1 MSREVDQRVVEMQ
14 FDSAQFEKNTKKT
27 IGLID
32 KLMEKLQFKGAE
44 KGFEKLDEA
53 AEQVDFATMSRSLD
67 SLQDKFSA
75 LDIIATTALV
85 NITNKAMNA
94 GEKLLKSLSIDQVA
108 SGWDK
113 YTEKTSNVQT
123 IMNATGKSIDQVNG
137 YLNKLMWYSDE
148 TSFSFNEMTS
158 ALSSMTAT
166 GGDIEKLIPMIMGI
180 ANSVADAGQSGE
192 AFVHTIRNLT
202 QSYSTGFLNLQ
213 DWNSLAI
220 ANTNSKALI
229 ENLIEAG
236 KELGTLDANS
246 RTAGGTLVDAGTFRN
261 TLSEKWATKAVMER
275 AFNKYAQMT
284 LDVYDLTQEK
294 GISASK
300 AIDELSGS
308 YDNIAERSFKAAQQA
323 KSFAEAIDA
332 TKDAVSSSWMKVFET
347 LFGNKEEATD
357 TWTELANRLYDVF
370 VPSIDALNEKLTE
383 GLNSGWTQMRDE
395 LGDSADAYEYALKK
409 VALDSGAITE
419 EDIQKAG
426 SFSKA
431 LQENGVSAETMSAG
445 LRKGKAELDALLAK
459 SDAELKTLG
468 YSRDAVQKY
477 ADLFGQLDEK
487 IADGSL
493 NLGEFSEKIGRLSG
507 REHLMQSLWN
517 AWDAIAKVMG
527 SVKGAFDEIFPPKS
541 GDRIY
546 TLAERMDDFTKK
558 LIISDEAAEKI
569 KMTFQGVFSV
579 LKVGTTVLKKVG
591 SMAVKALGLFL
602 NAAQPIGN
610 VLLSISAGLG
620 TFVTKLEEVLLSSGS
635 LSDKLQGVK
644 DAAKQLLSPLNGL
657 STSLRNTRLG
667 KLLDELLEKGE
678 NAEGLLGTLYQTGK
692 NVFTKL
698 SGLVQGVAGGS
709 VTILGALGVAIGGLV
724 SRLGSVGELATN
736 ILGRQLPTL
745 EELGAMIG
753 EIPARLDENIAA
765 FAAGFSSSM
774 DRITSKAEDAF
785 APVSNFFTALKE
797 GFDAISGTDIYRLLS
812 LVDVGLLA
820 FSISQVAKAMVSLKK
835 MLQTPLTAMLDAMT
849 GSFKALTNALKTW
862 QRNEAAKTLT
872 SMATA
877 LLILSG
883 AMLVMSRIDTDR
895 FAATVLGTIALI
907 GALTISAKSL
917 VPETKTFSKAMT
929 AIQSQLL
936 NAGTL
941 WGAAAALVGLGIAVG
956 SITKGLNSLMQTM
969 QQGDFSKNM
978 AGLGSIIAGLAIAIS
993 LMGKLTATL
1002 KVGDKVINHKVLLA
1016 TAVELLALSTA
1027 VRILSTAMKPLSE
1040 IKFTSLVK
1048 AGTAVVGLAMSLTA
1062 MASALAVIQGV
1073 AGPLW
1078 IQNGVALT
1086 AMAGGIWIIAQAV
1099 GSLAKINYFS
1109 LDAAMTSMKTIMLL
1123 LTVMATVSRK
1133 THFGSGAGI
1142 FLMSSALVVLA
1153 GAVELFAVM
1162 GDSAIDGLQKV
1173 IVALTALTAA
1183 SSLSTGS
1190 AGAGAGILAMAAAL
1204 YVLAGAVER
1213 FGNIPF
1219 AQLIQG
1225 GLSAMAGLAALVA
1238 ALKAISTMNLD
1249 KTLSVISKSMVT
1261 FSIAL
1266 GMLSLAVRGFDGV
1279 TLGQVGAALVTFGGA
1294 IGIMCAVAAAAGYFA
1309 PLAKGL
1315 EMMAKAFD
1323 HFGGGAL
1330 KLAGAM
1336 AIFGVLSFF
1345 AGPVCT
1351 AIINAAPDI
1360 TQALISMVTMICDVI
1375 VACAEPLSKAFFVLA
1390 TVLIQ
1395 TAIDLIGWA
1404 WDGGE
1409 TGNGGIQGALEELWG
1424 QINGWFAQHT
1434 IQGQFQNWLSQY
1446 IPEGG
1451 LLGAIFN
1458 QKGKL
1463 GKDDGV
1469 EETGQET
1476 GKHLVEGTAKGV
1488 ADNTNIAEDA
1498 MATLAEDADQAFRDE
1513 AGIHSPSTVM
1523 AENGRYMIL
1532 GLAEGLQDPG
1542 AVGAAQN
1549 AMLAMARSIR
1559 NVFTGFWQ
1567 IHSPSKTAEED
1578 AGYIPDGFRRA
1589 LEDAQKQQEVEDA
1602 SFEMAKKLEDGAT
1615 KGLDEAHNAIEGGIN
1630 KILGLFNGDKWDTT
1644 KVGQNVKNAVT
1655 SFTGGITN
1663 SGILPVTSPQSGNFW
1678 SGFDALKESV
1688 QDAADDAVNAVT
1700 GSTKSKSGSSSKGKT
1715 AAQTIAE
1722 EYTKQLKANK
1732 YLQDA
1737 LSKETTLWNLTNED
1751 AVSNEELIAK
1761 RTETVAKSIELQTD
1775 RVRIAQEQYDTLLK
1789 KVGASDD
1796 KTKDAYAT
1804 LLDEQASLEKLKQS
1818 RYDDIWEDVL
1828 KRYENDSKTAEDEY
1842 KLWASLYEDTA
1853 SVTEAANKKME
1864 QINKK
1869 IEAQAKVVT
1878 AAEAEYTELKAE
1890 FGEQSQRTQ
1899 EAYRKYLEEQKDQ
1912 QDLIN
1917 DLEKAQLE
1925 QFDNQIARYEKEAKI
1940 VQNRQQMLAK
1950 IYNDGD
1956 LSGREDAYKSAV
1968 EQYGEGS
1975 KQARSAALQGTMS
1988 SLIGVGTAMTN
1999 MSASLKKLTQYQAK
2013 YDEYVKLGKGDTDD
2027 ALDAL
2032 SDLQSE
2038 QYNLVGFAEN
2048 LADAFDMTDN
2058 GKKAMMQLGYT
2069 ISKNWKPIQNGFN
2082 KVWSRVQQNF
2092 PETAQKLSETLN
2104 LAMSEGAAETASSFM
2119 QTIVAA
2125 MSGDYATA
2133 IISGLN
2139 TVLSFMNTEF
2149 GKAVLKGL
2157 SSVFLKATT
2166 GLSTGGFFT
2175 KLLGK
2180 LFGSKGGIASAVVQT
2195 AQVATQ
2201 TTKIAETTA
2210 VVAETVAGTNG
2221 IVTQT
2226 AKLAGNGG
2234 FLSKILGSLGKIA
2247 GVAKGGLAKAVGLV
2261 GSKFAALSSSG
2272 GALAGIATALG
2283 SGGPVGLA
2291 VAALAA
2297 GGGLVIA
2304 NWQKVKQWF
2313 SSFGSWMKNKFSAL
2327 WSGTKGLISGAVGVG
2342 KNILGGLWKG
2352 VKSVAGGLWKGI
2364 KGIGS
2369 GIIKGFKWLFGIH
2382 SPSTVFAEIGQY
2394 MMLGLQNGITS
2405 EAKGVNRSLE
2415 DVSKGALDVAMDCSK
2430 RLLAATDEAMEY
2442 QPTIQPLVDLSN
2454 VQAGAAWMDENLSDS
2469 VRRVGFDLDRSAQL
2483 ADIVSR
2489 RDEARKAAFWQK
2501 DEPQM
2506 EEMSSKDIVE
2516 AIGTLGGRIDGVA
2529 QAVANMKLSLNGKKL
2544 VGGIINDVDEG
2555 LGKIASRNRR

>member
-14 FDSAQFEKNTKKT
+14 FNNADFEKNTKKT

-44 KGFEKLDEA
+44 KGFEKLDAA
-53 AEQVDFATMSRSLD
+53 AEKVDFDTMSRSLD
-67 SLQDKFSA
+67 DLQSKFSA
-75 LDIIATTALV
+75 LDIIAATALV
-85 NITNKAMNA
+85 NITNKAVNA
-94 GEKLLKSLSIDQVA
+94 GEKLVKSLSVDQIA

-148 TSFSFNEMTS
+148 TSYSFNEMTS
-158 ALSSMTAT
+158 ALSQMTAA
-166 GGDIEKLIPMIMGI
+166 GGNIDKMIPMIMGI
-180 ANSVADAGQSGE
+180 ANATADAGKTGFAFQS
-192 AFVHTIRNLT
+192 TIRNLT
-202 QSYSTGFLNLQ
+202 QSYSAGHLQLQ
-213 DWNSLAI
+213 DWKSL
-220 ANTNSKALI
+220 
-229 ENLIEAG
+229 NLM
-236 KELGTLDANS
+236 GT
-246 RTAGGTLVDAGTFRN
+246 
-261 TLSEKWATKAVMER
+261 ATKALKQELIDTAVELGKIKEGDVTIASFESSLSDKWADTQVMEKTF
-275 AFNKYAQMT
+275 AKYSSMMEAAYQ
-284 LDVYDLTQEK
+284 LTQKNK
-294 GISASK
+294 GMTSSEAL
-300 AIDELSGS
+300 EQLSGQ
-308 YDNIAERSFKAAQQA
+308 YGELAERAALAAQQA
-323 KSFAEAIDA
+323 TSFAQAIDS
-332 TKDAVSSSWMKVFET
+332 TKDAVSSKWMSLFET
-347 LFGNKEEATD
+347 IFGNKEEATE

-370 VPSIDALNEKLTE
+370 VPSIDALNERMKE
-383 GLNSGWTQMRDE
+383 GMDTGWQQLNDRM
-395 LGDSADAYEYALKK
+395 GDQAGVYDAVLQK
-409 VALDSGAITE
+409 VALANGAVTE
-419 EDIQKAG
+419 EAIQSAG
-426 SFSKA
+426 SFAKA
-431 LQENGVSAETMSAG
+431 MEQGGVDANLLQQS
-445 LRKGKAELDALLAK
+445 LDGTIASLKERLAL
-459 SDAELKTLG
+459 SDAELDKRNLD
-468 YSRDAVQKY
+468 RDAMQQDYDALCKVN
-477 ADLFGQLDEK
+477 DE
-487 IADGSL
+487 IRNGSL
-493 NLGEFSEKIGRLSG
+493 NLDQYAKAMSQVSG
-507 REHLMQSLWN
+507 RQHLMQSLWN
-517 AWDAIAKVMG
+517 VWDAIAKVMN

-541 GDRIY
+541 GDHIY
-546 TLAERMDDFTKK
+546 TLAERMDELTKK
-558 LIISDEAAEKI
+558 LIISDETAEQI
-569 KMTFQGVFSV
+569 KMMFQGVFSV
-579 LKVGTTVLKKVG
+579 VKVGTTLLKTLG
-591 SMAVKALGLFL
+591 RIGVKAFGLL
-602 NAAQPIGN
+602 ANAAVPVGD
-610 VLLSISAGLG
+610 VLLSISAGMG
-620 TFVTKLEEVLLSSGS
+620 TFLTRVYEVLTGSGS
-635 LSDKLQGVK
+635 LTDKFNGLK
-644 DAAKQLLSPLNGL
+644 DATKQLLKPLDGL
-657 STSLRNTRLG
+657 ADALRNTRLG
-667 KLLDELLEKGE
+667 KAIDELLAKGE
-678 NAEGLLGTLYQTGK
+678 QAEGLLGGLYSIGK
-692 NVFTKL
+692 TAFTKL
-698 SGLVQGVAGGS
+698 SALVQGVAGGS
-709 VTILGALGVAIGGLV
+709 VTILGALGMAIGGLV
-724 SRLGSVGELATN
+724 SRLGSAGELATN
-736 ILGRQLPTL
+736 ILGRQLPTI

-753 EIPARLDENIAA
+753 EVPGRLDENIRA
-765 FAAGFSSSM
+765 FATGFASSM
-774 DRITSKAEDAF
+774 GKISAKAGDAF
-785 APVSNFFTALKE
+785 APVSAFFTALKE
-797 GFDAISGTDIYRLLS
+797 GFDAISGTDIYRFLS
-812 LVDVGLLA
+812 LLDVGLLA
-820 FSISQVAKAMVSLKK
+820 VAINQVAKAMASLKK
-835 MLQTPLTAMLDAMT
+835 MLQTPLTAMLEAIT

-872 SMATA
+872 GMATA

-883 AMLVMSRIDTDR
+883 AMLVMSRIDADR
-895 FAATVLGTIALI
+895 FATTVLATIGLI
-907 GALTISAKSL
+907 GALTIAAKSL
-917 VPETKTFSKAMT
+917 QPEVKALGQAMDG
-929 AIQSQLL
+929 IKSQLL
-936 NAGTL
+936 NAATL

-956 SITKGLNSLMQTM
+956 SITKGLNNLMQTM

-1027 VRILSTAMKPLSE
+1027 VKILSTAMKPLSE
-1040 IKFTSLVK
+1040 IKFTSLAK
-1048 AGTAVVGLAMSLTA
+1048 AGMAVAGLAMSLTA

-1086 AMAGGIWIIAQAV
+1086 AMASGIWIIAQAV

-1142 FLMSSALVVLA
+1142 FLMASALGVLA
-1153 GAVELFAVM
+1153 GAVGLFAVM

-1213 FGNIPF
+1213 LAN
-1219 AQLIQG
+1219 IQG
-1225 GLSAMAGLAALVA
+1225 LDLIKGGTSAVLGLIALCAALTW
-1238 ALKAISTMNLD
+1238 ISKLNID
-1249 KTLSVISKSMVT
+1249 KTLGVISKSMVT

-1266 GMLSLAVRGFDGV
+1266 GVLSLAIHGFDGV

-1294 IGIMCAVAAAAGYFA
+1294 IGTVCIVAAAAGYFA

-1336 AIFGVLSFF
+1336 AIFGVLSMF

-1390 TVLIQ
+1390 TILIQ

-1409 TGNGGIQGALEELWG
+1409 TGNGGIQGALETLWG
-1424 QINGWFAQHT
+1424 QISDWLAQHT
-1434 IQGQFQNWLSQY
+1434 IQGQFQNWLNQY
-1446 IPEGG
+1446 IPEGTG
-1451 LLGAIFN
+1451 LLGLIFG
-1458 QKGKL
+1458 QKGKV
-1463 GKDDGV
+1463 GKDEGFEELGENAADGWIQGTQNKKADV
-1469 EETGQET
+1469 EAAGEEMA
-1476 GKHLVEGTAKGV
+1476 KTAIE
-1488 ADNTNIAEDA
+1488 ATAEAQDS
-1498 MATLAEDADQAFRDE
+1498 
-1513 AGIHSPSTVM
+1513 HSPSK
-1523 AENGRYMIL
+1523 AFEQLGQYCLEGYAL
-1532 GLAEGLQDPG
+1532 GLENTGLIERCKSS
-1542 AVGAAQN
+1542 
-1549 AMLAMARSIR
+1549 MLAMAQSIR

-1567 IHSPSKTAEED
+1567 IHSPSQLGESDAEYIAEGVALGIADKEKAQQVRDAAYDLGKNAESGLTKALGEAKTAV
-1578 AGYIPDGFRRA
+1578 G
-1589 LEDAQKQQEVEDA
+1589 
-1602 SFEMAKKLEDGAT
+1602 
-1615 KGLDEAHNAIEGGIN
+1615 NAWNSVISAFSGG
-1630 KILGLFNGDKWDTT
+1630 KWDTT
-1644 KVGQNVKNAVT
+1644 EAGQKVVDAVT
-1655 SFTGGITN
+1655 SFSGGITN
-1663 SGILPVTSPQSGNFW
+1663 SGILPVTSPQSGNW
-1678 SGFDALKESV
+1678 WDKTLDDFDSYYQKT
-1688 QDAADDAVNAVT
+1688 ADTVTDAVNTAT
-1700 GSTKSKSGSSSKGKT
+1700 GSTKSKSGSKGKT

-1761 RTETVAKSIELQTD
+1761 RTETVAKQIELQTD
-1775 RVRIAQEQYDTLLK
+1775 RVRIAQEQYDTLVK
-1789 KVGASDD
+1789 RVGASDD
-1796 KTKDAYAT
+1796 KTKDAYNT
-1804 LLDEQASLEKLKQS
+1804 LLDEQASLEKLKAS

-1853 SVTEAANKKME
+1853 SVTEAANRKME

-1878 AAEAEYTELKAE
+1878 AAEDEYTQLKAE
-1890 FGEQSQRTQ
+1890 FGEQSQKTQ

-1925 QFDNQIARYEKEAKI
+1925 QFDNQIARYEKQAKI

-1956 LSGREDAYKSAV
+1956 LSGREDAYKNAV
-1968 EQYGEGS
+1968 DTYGEGS
-1975 KQARSAALQGTMS
+1975 KQARAAAMQGTMS
-1988 SLIGVGTAMTN
+1988 SLISVGTAMTN
-1999 MSASLKKLTQYQAK
+1999 MSASLKQLAEYQKK
-2013 YDEYVKLGKGDTDD
+2013 YDYFVAKGEQNSDD

-2032 SDLQSE
+2032 SALQSE
-2038 QYNLVGFAEN
+2038 QYNFVGFAEN

-2082 KVWSRVQQNF
+2082 KVWNRVQQNF
-2092 PETAQKLSETLN
+2092 PETAKKLTATMN

-2133 IISGLN
+2133 IVSGLN

-2149 GKAVLKGL
+2149 GKAVLQGL
-2157 SSVFLKATT
+2157 AGVFAKAMT

-2180 LFGSKGGIASAVVQT
+2180 LFGSKGVASAVAQT
-2195 AQVATQ
+2195 AQVA
-2201 TTKIAETTA
+2201 A
-2210 VVAETVAGTNG
+2210 
-2221 IVTQT
+2221 QT
-2226 AKLAGNGG
+2226 AQ
-2234 FLSKILGSLGKIA
+2234 IA
-2247 GVAKGGLAKAVGLV
+2247 QSTGETAAAVTNAVAQTAQVAKGGGFFAKILGFLGKAGTAVKVGLGKAVGLV
-2261 GSKFAALSSSG
+2261 GAKFAALTATG
-2272 GALAGIATALG
+2272 GPLAGIAAAL
-2283 SGGPVGLA
+2283 SSTGPIGIA
-2291 VAALAA
+2291 VAALIA

-2304 NWQKVKQWF
+2304 NWSKVKQWF
-2313 SSFGSWMKNKFSAL
+2313 SNFGSWMKDKFSKL
-2327 WSGTKGLISGAVGVG
+2327 WSGAKSVVGGAVKVG

-2352 VKSVAGGLWKGI
+2352 VKTVAGGLWNGIKSIGKGI
-2364 KGIGS
+2364 IN
-2369 GIIKGFKWLFGIH
+2369 GFKSLFGIH

-2394 MMLGLQNGITS
+2394 MMLGLQNGIS
-2405 EAKGVNRSLE
+2405 SNAQGVNRTLE
-2415 DVSKGALDVAMDCSK
+2415 DVSKGALGVAMDCSK

-2454 VQAGAAWMDENLSDS
+2454 VQAGAAWLDENLSDG
-2469 VRRVGFDLDRSAQL
+2469 VRRVGFELDRSAQL

-2489 RDEARKAAFWQK
+2489 RDEARKAALWQK
-2501 DEPQM
+2501 DEPKT
-2506 EEMSSKDIVE
+2506 EEMSNKDIVE
-2516 AIGTLGGRIDGVA
+2516 AIGTLGGRIDSVA
-2529 QAVANMKLSLNGKKL
+2529 EAVSRMKLSINGKKF

>member
-14 FDSAQFEKNTKKT
+14 FNNADFEKNTKKT

-44 KGFEKLDEA
+44 KGFEKLDAA
-53 AEQVDFATMSRSLD
+53 AEKVDFDTMSRSLD
-67 SLQDKFSA
+67 DLQSKFSA
-75 LDIIATTALV
+75 LDIIAATALV
-85 NITNKAMNA
+85 NITNKAVNA
-94 GEKLLKSLSIDQVA
+94 GEKLVKSLSVDQIA
-108 SGWDK
+108 SGWGK

-148 TSFSFNEMTS
+148 TSYSFNEMTS
-158 ALSSMTAT
+158 ALSQMTAA
-166 GGDIEKLIPMIMGI
+166 GGNIDKMIPMIMGI
-180 ANSVADAGQSGE
+180 ANATADAGKTGFAFQS
-192 AFVHTIRNLT
+192 TIRNLT
-202 QSYSTGFLNLQ
+202 QSYSAGHLQLQ
-213 DWNSLAI
+213 DWKSL
-220 ANTNSKALI
+220 
-229 ENLIEAG
+229 NLM
-236 KELGTLDANS
+236 GT
-246 RTAGGTLVDAGTFRN
+246 
-261 TLSEKWATKAVMER
+261 ATKALKQELIDTAVELGKIKEGDVTIASFESSLSDKWADTQVMEKTF
-275 AFNKYAQMT
+275 AKYSSMMEAAYQ
-284 LDVYDLTQEK
+284 LTQKNK
-294 GISASK
+294 GMTSSEAL
-300 AIDELSGS
+300 EQLSGQ
-308 YDNIAERSFKAAQQA
+308 YGELAERAALAAQQA
-323 KSFAEAIDA
+323 TSFAQAIDS
-332 TKDAVSSSWMKVFET
+332 TKDAVSSKWMSLFET
-347 LFGNKEEATD
+347 IFGNKEEATE

-370 VPSIDALNEKLTE
+370 VPSIDALNERMKE
-383 GLNSGWTQMRDE
+383 GMDTGWQQLNDRM
-395 LGDSADAYEYALKK
+395 GDQAGVYDAVLQK
-409 VALDSGAITE
+409 VALANGAVTE
-419 EDIQKAG
+419 EAIQSAG
-426 SFSKA
+426 SFAKA
-431 LQENGVSAETMSAG
+431 MEQGGVDANLLQQS
-445 LRKGKAELDALLAK
+445 LDGTIASLKERLAL
-459 SDAELKTLG
+459 SDAELDKRNLDREAMQQD
-468 YSRDAVQKY
+468 YDALCKVN
-477 ADLFGQLDEK
+477 DE
-487 IADGSL
+487 IRNGSL
-493 NLGEFSEKIGRLSG
+493 NLDQYAKAMSQVSG
-507 REHLMQSLWN
+507 RQHLIQSLWN
-517 AWDAIAKVMG
+517 VWDAIAKVMS

-541 GDRIY
+541 GDHIY
-546 TLAERMDDFTKK
+546 TLAERMDELTKK
-558 LIISDEAAEKI
+558 LIISDETAKQI

-579 LKVGTTVLKKVG
+579 AKVGTTLLKTLG
-591 SMAVKALGLFL
+591 RISVKAFGLL
-602 NAAQPIGN
+602 ANAAAPVGD
-610 VLLSISAGLG
+610 VLLSISAGMG
-620 TFVTKLEEVLLSSGS
+620 TFLTRVYEVLTGSGS
-635 LSDKLQGVK
+635 LTDKFNGLK
-644 DAAKQLLSPLNGL
+644 DAAKQLLKPLDGL
-657 STSLRNTRLG
+657 ADALRNTRLG
-667 KLLDELLEKGE
+667 KAIDELLAKGE
-678 NAEGLLGTLYQTGK
+678 QAEGLLGGLYSIGK
-692 NVFTKL
+692 TAFTKL
-698 SGLVQGVAGGS
+698 SALVQGVAGGS
-709 VTILGALGVAIGGLV
+709 VTILGALGMAIGGLV
-724 SRLGSVGELATN
+724 SRLGSAGELATN
-736 ILGRQLPTL
+736 ILGRQLPTI

-753 EIPARLDENIAA
+753 EVPGRLDENIRA
-765 FAAGFSSSM
+765 FATGFASSM
-774 DRITSKAEDAF
+774 GKISAKAGDAF
-785 APVSNFFTALKE
+785 APVSAFFTALKE
-797 GFDAISGTDIYRLLS
+797 GFDAISGTDIYRFLS
-812 LVDVGLLA
+812 LLDVGLLA
-820 FSISQVAKAMVSLKK
+820 VAINQVAKAMASLKK
-835 MLQTPLTAMLDAMT
+835 MLQTPLTAMLEAMT

-872 SMATA
+872 GMATA

-883 AMLVMSRIDTDR
+883 AMLVMSRIDADR
-895 FAATVLGTIALI
+895 FATTVLATIGLI
-907 GALTISAKSL
+907 GALTIAAKSL
-917 VPETKTFSKAMT
+917 QPEVKALGQAMDG
-929 AIQSQLL
+929 IKSQLL
-936 NAGTL
+936 NAATL

-956 SITKGLNSLMQTM
+956 SITKGLNNLMQTM

-1027 VRILSTAMKPLSE
+1027 VKILSTAMKPLSE
-1040 IKFTSLVK
+1040 IKFTSLAK
-1048 AGTAVVGLAMSLTA
+1048 AGMAVAGLAMSLTA

-1086 AMAGGIWIIAQAV
+1086 AMASGIWIIAQAV

-1142 FLMSSALVVLA
+1142 FLMASALGVLA
-1153 GAVELFAVM
+1153 GAVGLFAVM

-1213 FGNIPF
+1213 LAN
-1219 AQLIQG
+1219 IQG
-1225 GLSAMAGLAALVA
+1225 LDLIKGGTSAVLGLIALCAALTW
-1238 ALKAISTMNLD
+1238 ISKLNID
-1249 KTLSVISKSMVT
+1249 KTLGVISKSMVT

-1266 GMLSLAVRGFDGV
+1266 GVLSLAIHGFDGV

-1294 IGIMCAVAAAAGYFA
+1294 IGTVCIVAAAAGYFA

-1336 AIFGVLSFF
+1336 AIFGVLSMF

-1390 TVLIQ
+1390 TILIQ

-1409 TGNGGIQGALEELWG
+1409 TGNGGIQGALETLWG
-1424 QINGWFAQHT
+1424 QISDWLAQHT
-1434 IQGQFQNWLSQY
+1434 IQGQFQNWLNQY
-1446 IPEGG
+1446 IPEGTG
-1451 LLGAIFN
+1451 LLGLIFG
-1458 QKGKL
+1458 QKGKV
-1463 GKDDGV
+1463 GKDEGFEELGENAADGWIQGTQNKKADV
-1469 EETGQET
+1469 EAAGEEMA
-1476 GKHLVEGTAKGV
+1476 KTAIE
-1488 ADNTNIAEDA
+1488 ATAEAQDS
-1498 MATLAEDADQAFRDE
+1498 
-1513 AGIHSPSTVM
+1513 HSPSK
-1523 AENGRYMIL
+1523 AFEQLGQYCLEGYAL
-1532 GLAEGLQDPG
+1532 GLENTGLIERCKSS
-1542 AVGAAQN
+1542 
-1549 AMLAMARSIR
+1549 MLAMAQSIR

-1567 IHSPSKTAEED
+1567 IHSPSQLGESDAEYIAEGVALGIADKEKAQQVRDAAYDLGKNAESGLTKALGEAKTAV
-1578 AGYIPDGFRRA
+1578 G
-1589 LEDAQKQQEVEDA
+1589 
-1602 SFEMAKKLEDGAT
+1602 
-1615 KGLDEAHNAIEGGIN
+1615 NAWNSVISAFSGG
-1630 KILGLFNGDKWDTT
+1630 KWDTT
-1644 KVGQNVKNAVT
+1644 EAGQKVVDAVT
-1655 SFTGGITN
+1655 SFSGGITN
-1663 SGILPVTSPQSGNFW
+1663 SGILPVTSPQSGNW
-1678 SGFDALKESV
+1678 WDKTLDDFDSYYQKT
-1688 QDAADDAVNAVT
+1688 ADTVTDAVNTAT
-1700 GSTKSKSGSSSKGKT
+1700 GSTKSKSGSKGKT

-1761 RTETVAKSIELQTD
+1761 RTETVAKQIELQTD
-1775 RVRIAQEQYDTLLK
+1775 RVRIAQEQYDTLVK
-1789 KVGASDD
+1789 RVGASDD
-1796 KTKDAYAT
+1796 KTKDAYNT
-1804 LLDEQASLEKLKQS
+1804 LLDEQASLEKLKAS

-1853 SVTEAANKKME
+1853 SVTEAANRKME

-1878 AAEAEYTELKAE
+1878 AAEDEYTQLKAE
-1890 FGEQSQRTQ
+1890 FGEQSQKTQ

-1925 QFDNQIARYEKEAKI
+1925 QFDNQIARYEKQAKI

-1956 LSGREDAYKSAV
+1956 LSGREDAYKNAV
-1968 EQYGEGS
+1968 DTYGEGS
-1975 KQARSAALQGTMS
+1975 KQARAAAMQGTMS
-1988 SLIGVGTAMTN
+1988 SLISVGTAMTN
-1999 MSASLKKLTQYQAK
+1999 MSASLKQLAEYQKK
-2013 YDEYVKLGKGDTDD
+2013 YDYFVEKGEQDSND

-2032 SDLQSE
+2032 SALQSE
-2038 QYNLVGFAEN
+2038 QYNFVGFAEN

-2082 KVWSRVQQNF
+2082 KVWNRVQQNF
-2092 PETAQKLSETLN
+2092 PETAKKLTATLN

-2133 IISGLN
+2133 IVSGLN

-2149 GKAVLKGL
+2149 GKAVLQGL
-2157 SSVFLKATT
+2157 AGVFAKAMT

-2180 LFGSKGGIASAVVQT
+2180 LFGSKGVASAVAQT
-2195 AQVATQ
+2195 AQVA
-2201 TTKIAETTA
+2201 A
-2210 VVAETVAGTNG
+2210 
-2221 IVTQT
+2221 QT
-2226 AKLAGNGG
+2226 AQ
-2234 FLSKILGSLGKIA
+2234 IA
-2247 GVAKGGLAKAVGLV
+2247 QSTGETAAAVTNAVAQTAQVAKGGGFLAKILGFLGKAGTAAKVGLGKAVGLV
-2261 GSKFAALSSSG
+2261 GAKFAALTATG
-2272 GALAGIATALG
+2272 GPLAGIAAAL
-2283 SGGPVGLA
+2283 SSTGPIGIA
-2291 VAALAA
+2291 VAALIA

-2304 NWQKVKQWF
+2304 NWSKVKQWF
-2313 SSFGSWMKNKFSAL
+2313 SNFGTWMKDKFSKL
-2327 WSGTKGLISGAVGVG
+2327 WSGAKSVVGGAVKVG

-2352 VKSVAGGLWKGI
+2352 VKTVAGGLWNGIKSIGKGI
-2364 KGIGS
+2364 IN
-2369 GIIKGFKWLFGIH
+2369 GFKSLLGIH

-2394 MMLGLQNGITS
+2394 MMMGLQNGIS
-2405 EAKGVNRSLE
+2405 SNAQGVNRTLE
-2415 DVSKGALDVAMDCSK
+2415 DVSKGALGVAMDCSK

-2454 VQAGAAWMDENLSDS
+2454 VQAGAAWLDENLSDG
-2469 VRRVGFDLDRSAQL
+2469 VRRVGFELDRSAQL

-2489 RDEARKAAFWQK
+2489 RDEARKAALWQK
-2501 DEPQM
+2501 DEPKT
-2506 EEMSSKDIVE
+2506 EEMSNKDIVE
-2516 AIGTLGGRIDGVA
+2516 AIRTLGGRIDSVA
-2529 QAVANMKLSLNGKKL
+2529 EAVSRMKLSINGKKF

>member
-14 FDSAQFEKNTKKT
+14 FNNADFEKNTKKT

-44 KGFEKLDEA
+44 KGFEKLDAA
-53 AEQVDFATMSRSLD
+53 AEKVDFDTMSRSLD
-67 SLQDKFSA
+67 DLQSKFSA
-75 LDIIATTALV
+75 LDIIAATALV
-85 NITNKAMNA
+85 NITNKAVNA
-94 GEKLLKSLSIDQVA
+94 GEKLVKSLSVDQIA

-148 TSFSFNEMTS
+148 TSYSFNEMTS
-158 ALSSMTAT
+158 ALSQMTAA
-166 GGDIEKLIPMIMGI
+166 GGNIDKMIPMIMGI
-180 ANSVADAGQSGE
+180 ANATADAGKTGFAFQS
-192 AFVHTIRNLT
+192 TIRNLT
-202 QSYSTGFLNLQ
+202 QSYSAGHLQLQ
-213 DWNSLAI
+213 DWKSL
-220 ANTNSKALI
+220 
-229 ENLIEAG
+229 NLM
-236 KELGTLDANS
+236 GT
-246 RTAGGTLVDAGTFRN
+246 
-261 TLSEKWATKAVMER
+261 ATKALKQELIDTAVELGKIKEGDVTIASFESSLSDKWADTQVMEKTF
-275 AFNKYAQMT
+275 AKYSSMMEAAYQ
-284 LDVYDLTQEK
+284 LTQKNK
-294 GISASK
+294 GMTSSEAL
-300 AIDELSGS
+300 EQLSGQ
-308 YDNIAERSFKAAQQA
+308 YGELAERAALAAQQA
-323 KSFAEAIDA
+323 TSFAQAIDS
-332 TKDAVSSSWMKVFET
+332 TKDAVSSKWMSLFET
-347 LFGNKEEATD
+347 IFGNKEEATE

-370 VPSIDALNEKLTE
+370 VPSIDALNERMKE
-383 GLNSGWTQMRDE
+383 GMDTGWQQLNDRM
-395 LGDSADAYEYALKK
+395 GDQAGVYDAVLQK
-409 VALDSGAITE
+409 VALANGAVTE
-419 EDIQKAG
+419 EAIQSAG
-426 SFSKA
+426 SFAKA
-431 LQENGVSAETMSAG
+431 MEQGGVDANLLQQS
-445 LRKGKAELDALLAK
+445 LDGTIASLKERLAL
-459 SDAELKTLG
+459 SDAELDKRNLDREAMQQD
-468 YSRDAVQKY
+468 YDALCKVN
-477 ADLFGQLDEK
+477 DE
-487 IADGSL
+487 IRNGSL
-493 NLGEFSEKIGRLSG
+493 NLDQYAKAMSQVSG
-507 REHLMQSLWN
+507 RQHLIQSLWN
-517 AWDAIAKVMG
+517 VWDAIAKVMS

-541 GDRIY
+541 GDHIY
-546 TLAERMDDFTKK
+546 TLAERMDELTKK
-558 LIISDEAAEKI
+558 LIISDETAKQI

-579 LKVGTTVLKKVG
+579 AKVGTTLLKTLG
-591 SMAVKALGLFL
+591 RISVKAFGLL
-602 NAAQPIGN
+602 ANAAAPVGD
-610 VLLSISAGLG
+610 VLLSISAGMG
-620 TFVTKLEEVLLSSGS
+620 TFLTRVYEVLTGSGS
-635 LSDKLQGVK
+635 LTDKFNGLK
-644 DAAKQLLSPLNGL
+644 DAAKQLLKPLDGL
-657 STSLRNTRLG
+657 ADALRNTRLG
-667 KLLDELLEKGE
+667 KAIDELLAKGE
-678 NAEGLLGTLYQTGK
+678 QAEGLLGGLYSIGK
-692 NVFTKL
+692 TAFTKL
-698 SGLVQGVAGGS
+698 SALVQGVAGGS
-709 VTILGALGVAIGGLV
+709 VTILGALGMAIGGLV
-724 SRLGSVGELATN
+724 SRLGSAGELATN
-736 ILGRQLPTL
+736 ILGRQLPTI

-753 EIPARLDENIAA
+753 EVPGRLDENIRA
-765 FAAGFSSSM
+765 FATGFASSM
-774 DRITSKAEDAF
+774 GKISAKAGDAF
-785 APVSNFFTALKE
+785 APVSAFFTALKE
-797 GFDAISGTDIYRLLS
+797 GFDAISGTDIYRFLS
-812 LVDVGLLA
+812 LLDVGLLA
-820 FSISQVAKAMVSLKK
+820 VAINQVAKAMASLKK
-835 MLQTPLTAMLDAMT
+835 MLQTPLTAMLEAMT

-872 SMATA
+872 GMATA

-883 AMLVMSRIDTDR
+883 AMLVMSRIDADR
-895 FAATVLGTIALI
+895 FATTVLATIGLI
-907 GALTISAKSL
+907 GALTIAAKSL
-917 VPETKTFSKAMT
+917 QPEVKALGQAMDG
-929 AIQSQLL
+929 IKSQLL
-936 NAGTL
+936 NAATL

-956 SITKGLNSLMQTM
+956 SITKGLNNLMQTM

-1027 VRILSTAMKPLSE
+1027 VKILSTAMKPLSE
-1040 IKFTSLVK
+1040 IKFTSLAK
-1048 AGTAVVGLAMSLTA
+1048 AGMAVAGLAMSLTA

-1086 AMAGGIWIIAQAV
+1086 AMASGIWIIAQAV

-1142 FLMSSALVVLA
+1142 FLMASALGVLA
-1153 GAVELFAVM
+1153 GAVGLFAVM

-1213 FGNIPF
+1213 LAN
-1219 AQLIQG
+1219 IQG
-1225 GLSAMAGLAALVA
+1225 LDLIKGGTSAVLGLIALCAALTW
-1238 ALKAISTMNLD
+1238 ISKLNID
-1249 KTLSVISKSMVT
+1249 KTLGVISKSMVT

-1266 GMLSLAVRGFDGV
+1266 GVLSLAIHGFDGV

-1294 IGIMCAVAAAAGYFA
+1294 IGTVCIVAAAAGYFA

-1336 AIFGVLSFF
+1336 AIFGVLSMF

-1390 TVLIQ
+1390 TILIQ

-1409 TGNGGIQGALEELWG
+1409 TGNGGIQGALETLWG
-1424 QINGWFAQHT
+1424 QISDWLAQHT
-1434 IQGQFQNWLSQY
+1434 IQGQFQNWLNQY
-1446 IPEGG
+1446 IPEGTG
-1451 LLGAIFN
+1451 LLGLIFG
-1458 QKGKL
+1458 QKGKV
-1463 GKDDGV
+1463 GKDEGFEELGENAADGWIQGTQNKKADV
-1469 EETGQET
+1469 EAAGEEMA
-1476 GKHLVEGTAKGV
+1476 KTAIE
-1488 ADNTNIAEDA
+1488 ATAEAQDS
-1498 MATLAEDADQAFRDE
+1498 
-1513 AGIHSPSTVM
+1513 HSPSK
-1523 AENGRYMIL
+1523 AFEQLGQYCLEGYAL
-1532 GLAEGLQDPG
+1532 GLENTGLIERCKSS
-1542 AVGAAQN
+1542 
-1549 AMLAMARSIR
+1549 MLAMAQSIR

-1567 IHSPSKTAEED
+1567 IHSPSQLGESDAEYIAEGVALGIADKEKAQQVRDAAYDLGKNAESGLTKALGEAKTAV
-1578 AGYIPDGFRRA
+1578 G
-1589 LEDAQKQQEVEDA
+1589 
-1602 SFEMAKKLEDGAT
+1602 
-1615 KGLDEAHNAIEGGIN
+1615 NAWNSVISAFSGG
-1630 KILGLFNGDKWDTT
+1630 KWDTT
-1644 KVGQNVKNAVT
+1644 EAGQKVVDAVT
-1655 SFTGGITN
+1655 SFSGGITN
-1663 SGILPVTSPQSGNFW
+1663 SGILPVTSPQSGNW
-1678 SGFDALKESV
+1678 WDKTLDDFDSYYQKT
-1688 QDAADDAVNAVT
+1688 ADTVTDAVNTAT
-1700 GSTKSKSGSSSKGKT
+1700 GSTKSKSGSKGKT

-1761 RTETVAKSIELQTD
+1761 RTETVAKQIELQTD
-1775 RVRIAQEQYDTLLK
+1775 RVRIAQEQYDTLVK
-1789 KVGASDD
+1789 RVGASDD
-1796 KTKDAYAT
+1796 KTKDAYNT
-1804 LLDEQASLEKLKQS
+1804 LLDEQASLEKLKAS

-1853 SVTEAANKKME
+1853 SVTEAANRKME

-1878 AAEAEYTELKAE
+1878 AAEDEYTQLKAE
-1890 FGEQSQRTQ
+1890 FGEQSQKTQ

-1925 QFDNQIARYEKEAKI
+1925 QFDNQIARYEKQAKI

-1956 LSGREDAYKSAV
+1956 LSGREDAYKNAV
-1968 EQYGEGS
+1968 DTYGEGS
-1975 KQARSAALQGTMS
+1975 KQARAAAMQGTMS
-1988 SLIGVGTAMTN
+1988 SLISVGTAMTN
-1999 MSASLKKLTQYQAK
+1999 MSASLKQLAEYQKK
-2013 YDEYVKLGKGDTDD
+2013 YDYFVEKGEQDSND

-2032 SDLQSE
+2032 SALQSE
-2038 QYNLVGFAEN
+2038 QYNFVGFAEN

-2082 KVWSRVQQNF
+2082 KVWNRVQQNF
-2092 PETAQKLSETLN
+2092 PETAKKLTATLN

-2133 IISGLN
+2133 IVSGLN

-2149 GKAVLKGL
+2149 GKAVLQGL
-2157 SSVFLKATT
+2157 AGVFAKAMT

-2180 LFGSKGGIASAVVQT
+2180 LFGSKGVASAVAQT
-2195 AQVATQ
+2195 AQVA
-2201 TTKIAETTA
+2201 A
-2210 VVAETVAGTNG
+2210 
-2221 IVTQT
+2221 QT
-2226 AKLAGNGG
+2226 AQ
-2234 FLSKILGSLGKIA
+2234 IA
-2247 GVAKGGLAKAVGLV
+2247 QSTGETAAAVTNAVAQTAQVAKGGGFLAKILGFLGKAGTAAKVGLGKAVGLV
-2261 GSKFAALSSSG
+2261 GAKFAALTATG
-2272 GALAGIATALG
+2272 GPLAGIATAL
-2283 SGGPVGLA
+2283 SSTGPIGIA
-2291 VAALAA
+2291 VAALIA

-2304 NWQKVKQWF
+2304 NWSKVKQWF
-2313 SSFGSWMKNKFSAL
+2313 SNFGSWMKDKFSKL
-2327 WSGTKGLISGAVGVG
+2327 WSGAKGLISGAVGVG

-2352 VKSVAGGLWKGI
+2352 VKTVAGGLWNGIKSIGKGI
-2364 KGIGS
+2364 IN
-2369 GIIKGFKWLFGIH
+2369 GFKSLFGIH

-2394 MMLGLQNGITS
+2394 MMLGLQNGIS
-2405 EAKGVNRSLE
+2405 SNAQGVNRTLE
-2415 DVSKGALDVAMDCSK
+2415 DVSKGALGVAMDCSK

-2454 VQAGAAWMDENLSDS
+2454 VQAGAAWLDENLSDG
-2469 VRRVGFDLDRSAQL
+2469 VRRVGFELDRSAQL

-2489 RDEARKAAFWQK
+2489 RDEARKAALWQK
-2501 DEPQM
+2501 DEPKT
-2506 EEMSSKDIVE
+2506 EEMSNKDIVE
-2516 AIGTLGGRIDGVA
+2516 AIGTLGGRIDSVA
-2529 QAVANMKLSLNGKKL
+2529 EAVSRMKLSINGKKF

>member
-14 FDSAQFEKNTKKT
+14 FNNADFEKNTKKT

-44 KGFEKLDEA
+44 KGFEKLDAA
-53 AEQVDFATMSRSLD
+53 AEKVDFDTMSRSLD
-67 SLQDKFSA
+67 DLQSKFSA
-75 LDIIATTALV
+75 LDIIAATALV
-85 NITNKAMNA
+85 NITNKAVNA
-94 GEKLLKSLSIDQVA
+94 GEKLVKSLSVDQIA

-148 TSFSFNEMTS
+148 TSYSFNEMTS
-158 ALSSMTAT
+158 ALSQMTAA
-166 GGDIEKLIPMIMGI
+166 GGNIDKMIPMIMGI
-180 ANSVADAGQSGE
+180 ANATADAGKTGFAFQS
-192 AFVHTIRNLT
+192 TIRNLT
-202 QSYSTGFLNLQ
+202 QSYSAGHLQLQ
-213 DWNSLAI
+213 DWKSL
-220 ANTNSKALI
+220 
-229 ENLIEAG
+229 NLM
-236 KELGTLDANS
+236 GT
-246 RTAGGTLVDAGTFRN
+246 
-261 TLSEKWATKAVMER
+261 ATKALKQELIDTAVELGKIKEGDVTIASFESSLSDKWADTQVMEKTF
-275 AFNKYAQMT
+275 AKYSSMMEAAYQ
-284 LDVYDLTQEK
+284 LTQKNK
-294 GISASK
+294 GMTSSEAL
-300 AIDELSGS
+300 EQLSGQ
-308 YDNIAERSFKAAQQA
+308 YGELAERAALAAQQA
-323 KSFAEAIDA
+323 TSFAQAIDS
-332 TKDAVSSSWMKVFET
+332 TKDAVSSKWMSLFET
-347 LFGNKEEATD
+347 IFGNKEEATE

-370 VPSIDALNEKLTE
+370 VPSIDALNERMKE
-383 GLNSGWTQMRDE
+383 GMDTGWQQLNDRM
-395 LGDSADAYEYALKK
+395 GDQAGVYDAVLQK
-409 VALDSGAITE
+409 VALANGAVTE
-419 EDIQKAG
+419 EAIQSAG
-426 SFSKA
+426 SFAKA
-431 LQENGVSAETMSAG
+431 MEQGGVDANLLQQSLDGTIASLKERLALSD
-445 LRKGKAELDALLAK
+445 KELDKRNL
-459 SDAELKTLG
+459 D
-468 YSRDAVQKY
+468 RDAMQQDYDALCKVN
-477 ADLFGQLDEK
+477 DE
-487 IADGSL
+487 IRNGSL
-493 NLGEFSEKIGRLSG
+493 NLDQYAKAMSQVSG
-507 REHLMQSLWN
+507 RQHLIQSLWN
-517 AWDAIAKVMG
+517 VWDAIAKVMN

-541 GDRIY
+541 GDHIY
-546 TLAERMDDFTKK
+546 TLAERMDELTKK
-558 LIISDEAAEKI
+558 LIISDETAEQI

-579 LKVGTTVLKKVG
+579 AKVGTTLLKTLG
-591 SMAVKALGLFL
+591 RIGVKAFGLL
-602 NAAQPIGN
+602 ANAAAPVGD
-610 VLLSISAGLG
+610 VLLSISAGMG
-620 TFVTKLEEVLLSSGS
+620 TFLTRVYEVLTGSGS
-635 LSDKLQGVK
+635 LTDKFNGLK
-644 DAAKQLLSPLNGL
+644 DAAKQLLKPLDGL
-657 STSLRNTRLG
+657 ADALRNTRLG
-667 KLLDELLEKGE
+667 KAIDELLAKGE
-678 NAEGLLGTLYQTGK
+678 QAEGLLGGLYPIGK
-692 NVFTKL
+692 NAFGKL
-698 SGLVQGVAGGS
+698 SALVHGVAGGS
-709 VTILGALGVAIGGLV
+709 VTVLGALGMAIGGLV
-724 SRLGSVGELATN
+724 SRLGSAGELATN
-736 ILGRQLPTL
+736 ILGRQLPTI

-753 EIPARLDENIAA
+753 EVPGRLDENIRA
-765 FAAGFSSSM
+765 FATGFASSM
-774 DRITSKAEDAF
+774 GKISAKAGDAF
-785 APVSNFFTALKE
+785 APVSAFFTALKE
-797 GFDAISGTDIYRLLS
+797 GFDAISGTDIYRFLS
-812 LVDVGLLA
+812 LLDVGLLA
-820 FSISQVAKAMVSLKK
+820 VAINQVAKAMASLKK
-835 MLQTPLTAMLDAMT
+835 MLQTPLTAMLEAMT

-872 SMATA
+872 GMATA

-883 AMLVMSRIDTDR
+883 AMLVMSRIDADR
-895 FAATVLGTIALI
+895 FATTVLATIGLI
-907 GALTISAKSL
+907 GALTIAAKSL
-917 VPETKTFSKAMT
+917 QPEVKALGQAMDG
-929 AIQSQLL
+929 IKSQLL
-936 NAGTL
+936 NAATL

-956 SITKGLNSLMQTM
+956 SITKGLNNLMQTM

-1027 VRILSTAMKPLSE
+1027 VKILSTAMKPLSE
-1040 IKFTSLVK
+1040 IKFTSLAK
-1048 AGTAVVGLAMSLTA
+1048 AGMAVAGLAMSLTA

-1086 AMAGGIWIIAQAV
+1086 AMASGIWIIAQAV

-1142 FLMSSALVVLA
+1142 FLMASALGVLA
-1153 GAVELFAVM
+1153 GAVGLFAVM

-1213 FGNIPF
+1213 LAN
-1219 AQLIQG
+1219 IQG
-1225 GLSAMAGLAALVA
+1225 LDLIKGGTSAVLGLIALCAALTW
-1238 ALKAISTMNLD
+1238 ISKLNID
-1249 KTLSVISKSMVT
+1249 KTLGVISKSMVT

-1266 GMLSLAVRGFDGV
+1266 GVLSLAIHGFDGV

-1294 IGIMCAVAAAAGYFA
+1294 IGTVCIVAAAAGYFA

-1336 AIFGVLSFF
+1336 AIFGVLSMF

-1390 TVLIQ
+1390 TILIQ

-1409 TGNGGIQGALEELWG
+1409 TGNGGIQGALETLWG
-1424 QINGWFAQHT
+1424 QISDWLAQHT
-1434 IQGQFQNWLSQY
+1434 IQGQFQNWLNQY
-1446 IPEGG
+1446 IPEGTG
-1451 LLGAIFN
+1451 LLGLIFG
-1458 QKGKL
+1458 QKGKV
-1463 GKDDGV
+1463 GKDEGFEELGENAADGWIQGTQNKKADV
-1469 EETGQET
+1469 EAAGEEMA
-1476 GKHLVEGTAKGV
+1476 KTAIE
-1488 ADNTNIAEDA
+1488 ATAEAQDS
-1498 MATLAEDADQAFRDE
+1498 
-1513 AGIHSPSTVM
+1513 HSPSK
-1523 AENGRYMIL
+1523 AFEQLGQYCLEGYAL
-1532 GLAEGLQDPG
+1532 GLENTGLIERCKSS
-1542 AVGAAQN
+1542 
-1549 AMLAMARSIR
+1549 MLAMAQSIR

-1567 IHSPSKTAEED
+1567 IHSPSQLGESDAEYIAEGVALGIADKEKAQQVRDAAYDLGKNAESGLTKALGEAKTAV
-1578 AGYIPDGFRRA
+1578 G
-1589 LEDAQKQQEVEDA
+1589 
-1602 SFEMAKKLEDGAT
+1602 
-1615 KGLDEAHNAIEGGIN
+1615 NAWNSVISAFSGG
-1630 KILGLFNGDKWDTT
+1630 KWDTT
-1644 KVGQNVKNAVT
+1644 EAGQKVVDAVT
-1655 SFTGGITN
+1655 SFSGGITN
-1663 SGILPVTSPQSGNFW
+1663 SGILPVTSPQSGNW
-1678 SGFDALKESV
+1678 WDKTLDDFDSYYQKT
-1688 QDAADDAVNAVT
+1688 ADTVTDAVNTAT
-1700 GSTKSKSGSSSKGKT
+1700 GSTKSKSGSKGKT

-1761 RTETVAKSIELQTD
+1761 RTETVAKQIELQTD
-1775 RVRIAQEQYDTLLK
+1775 RVRIAQEQYDTLVK
-1789 KVGASDD
+1789 RVGASDD
-1796 KTKDAYAT
+1796 KTKDAYNT
-1804 LLDEQASLEKLKQS
+1804 LLDEQASLEKLKAS

-1853 SVTEAANKKME
+1853 SVTEAANRKME

-1878 AAEAEYTELKAE
+1878 AAEDEYTQLKAE
-1890 FGEQSQRTQ
+1890 FGEQSQKTQ

-1925 QFDNQIARYEKEAKI
+1925 QFDNQIARYEKQAKI

-1956 LSGREDAYKSAV
+1956 LSGREDAYKNAV
-1968 EQYGEGS
+1968 DTYGEGS
-1975 KQARSAALQGTMS
+1975 KQARAAAMQGTMS
-1988 SLIGVGTAMTN
+1988 SLISVGTAMTN
-1999 MSASLKKLTQYQAK
+1999 MSASLKQLAEYQKK
-2013 YDEYVKLGKGDTDD
+2013 YDYFVEKGEQDSND

-2032 SDLQSE
+2032 SALQSE
-2038 QYNLVGFAEN
+2038 QYNFVGFAEN

-2082 KVWSRVQQNF
+2082 KVWNRVQQNF
-2092 PETAQKLSETLN
+2092 PETAKKLTATLN

-2133 IISGLN
+2133 IVSGLN

-2149 GKAVLKGL
+2149 GKAVLQGL
-2157 SSVFLKATT
+2157 AGVFAKAMT

-2180 LFGSKGGIASAVVQT
+2180 LFGSKGVASAVAQT
-2195 AQVATQ
+2195 AQVA
-2201 TTKIAETTA
+2201 A
-2210 VVAETVAGTNG
+2210 
-2221 IVTQT
+2221 QT
-2226 AKLAGNGG
+2226 AQ
-2234 FLSKILGSLGKIA
+2234 IA
-2247 GVAKGGLAKAVGLV
+2247 QSTGETAAAVTNAVAQTAQVAKGGGFLAKILGFLGKAGTAAKVGLGKAVGLV
-2261 GSKFAALSSSG
+2261 GAKFAALTATG
-2272 GALAGIATALG
+2272 GPLAGIAAAL
-2283 SGGPVGLA
+2283 SSTGPIGIA
-2291 VAALAA
+2291 VAALIA

-2304 NWQKVKQWF
+2304 NWSKVKQWF
-2313 SSFGSWMKNKFSAL
+2313 SNFGSWMKDKFSKL
-2327 WSGTKGLISGAVGVG
+2327 WSGAKGLISGAVGVG

-2352 VKSVAGGLWKGI
+2352 VKTVAGGLWNGIKSIGKGI
-2364 KGIGS
+2364 IN
-2369 GIIKGFKWLFGIH
+2369 GFKSLFGIH

-2394 MMLGLQNGITS
+2394 MMLGLQNGIS
-2405 EAKGVNRSLE
+2405 SNAQGVNRTLE

-2454 VQAGAAWMDENLSDS
+2454 VQAGAAWLDENLSDG
-2469 VRRVGFDLDRSAQL
+2469 VRRVGFELDRSAQL

-2489 RDEARKAAFWQK
+2489 RDEARKAALWQK
-2501 DEPQM
+2501 DEPKT
-2506 EEMSSKDIVE
+2506 EEMSNKDIVE
-2516 AIGTLGGRIDGVA
+2516 AIGTLGGRIDSVA
-2529 QAVANMKLSLNGKKL
+2529 EAVSRMKLSINGKKF